1 MEISCDLRST
11 ISSELTPIRAYLD
24 STFSVVEGLNIPIY
38 LYIFCLYEFLPICK
52 QHPLYKDGYKDIRR
66 GLKDGYLIVQT
77 RKDVILNGYPWR
89 FNETRNQNL
98 ENKNNIPFIEK
109 FLNKVCA
116 L

>member
-1 MEISCDLRST
+1 MEIICDLRST

-24 STFSVVEGLNIPIY
+24 GTFSVVEGLNIPIY
-38 LYIFCLYEFLPICK
+38 LHIFCIYEFLLIFK
-52 QHPLYKDGYKDIRR
+52 QHPLYKNGYKDIRR
-66 GLKDGYLIVQT
+66 GLKDGYLLVQT
-77 RKDVILNGYPWR
+77 RKDINGYPWL

-109 FLNKVCA
+109 FLNKVCT